1 MSDKYAINT
10 PQQAR
15 IRILDQCFANPAI
28 KWTRERLINKV
39 IEEMEN
45 NTDLSNYKSTKEY
58 SDRTFAN
65 DKKYLENLLATKSD
79 EDDLQGNNRYRIEV
93 KKEYTPLAKQF
104 TYYRYSHTSRSF
116 LDNKLSSDEVQKL
129 MDAVQLIQQIKGF
142 DLDNEI
148 NSILKGLDAQIKYH
162 STGRQPVIGLQTV
175 VADGY
180 DYLDDLYN
188 CIINKTVIEI
198 EYEPF
203 EEKSLKKV
211 VHPYFI
217 KQYNNR
223 WFLLGYDE
231 SRNDISN
238 IPLDRIKGKLKPLNN
253 IYKLPK
259 SIFNPNDFF
268 KDIIG
273 VTNRSEC
280 PVEEIVLEFSPKRA
294 PYILTKKIHESQH
307 LLERKENG
315 SIVIGLRVKQNFEL
329 ISFILGH
336 GSQVTVLQPR
346 SLAEEIKKQAQ
357 EITDKYLFL

>member
-1 MSDKYAINT
+1 MGNKYAINT

-39 IEEMEN
+39 IEEMESN
-45 NTDLSNYKSTKEY
+45 PDLISYKSTREY

-65 DKKYLENLLATKSD
+65 DKKYLGKVLVTKSD
-79 EDDLQGNNRYRIEV
+79 EDNLQGNHKYRIEV
-93 KKEYTPLAKQF
+93 KKEHTTLGKQL
-104 TYYRYSHTSRSF
+104 TYYRYSHTNRSF

-142 DLDNEI
+142 DSDNEI

-162 STGRQPVIGLQTV
+162 SSGGQQVIGLQTV

-180 DYLDDLYN
+180 NYLDDLYN
-188 CIINKTVIEI
+188 CVINKRVIEI

-253 IYKLPK
+253 DYKSPEN
-259 SIFNPNDFF
+259 IFNPDDFF

-273 VTNRSEC
+273 VTNRSDY
-280 PVEEIVLEFSPKRA
+280 PVEEIVLEFSQKRA

-315 SIVIGLRVKQNFEL
+315 CIIISLRVKQNFEL
-329 ISFILGH
+329 ISLILGH

-346 SLAEEIKKQAQ
+346 SLAEEIKKQAL
-357 EITDKYLFL
+357 EITKKYLFL